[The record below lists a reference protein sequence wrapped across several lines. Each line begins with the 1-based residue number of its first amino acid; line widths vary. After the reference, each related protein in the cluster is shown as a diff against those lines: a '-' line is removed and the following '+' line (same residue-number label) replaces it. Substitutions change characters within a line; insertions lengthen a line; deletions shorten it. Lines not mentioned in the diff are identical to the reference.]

1 VQPEMRPYFY
11 PEQHVEDP
19 AHVSD
24 VKRTAERRLGEMF
37 VRIDGL
43 LGEGPYLLGQQ
54 YSAADPYLFMLV
66 RWGRRLKA
74 PPRELPNLARHA
86 DRMLA
91 RPAIRRTL
99 DREGIVAPFI

>member
-1 VQPEMRPYFY
+1 MRAYFY

-24 VKRTAERRLGEMF
+24 VKRTAEHRLEEMF
-37 VRIDGL
+37 VKIDGL
-43 LGEGPYLLGQQ
+43 LGEGPYLLGHK
-54 YSAADPYLFMLV
+54 YSAADPYLLMLV
-66 RWGRRLKA
+66 RWGRGMMT
-74 PPRELPNLARHA
+74 PPRGLPKLARRA
-86 DRMLA
+86 ERLLV